1 MSKDFALILTAAG
14 KSERFNNGEKGAKK
28 EYSLINGKSIVR
40 MALDAF
46 LPLPELRRVVI
57 TVPKGGEK
65 EMKTS
70 LGEVD
75 SEIPIAFIEG
85 GPSRTQSISHA
96 MEYLS
101 SFSDYSLIAIHD
113 GARPFI
119 DRDTIC
125 NCLYAA
131 DSYGGA
137 IPGIRVADA
146 MKRADEEAFIVS
158 SVDRNGVW
166 RIQTPQ
172 IFQRDKILSIYST
185 LKEDESFDDDAS
197 LFSSRGGRVKIVE
210 GNEDNIKITWKDDL
224 KRNKSNMRIGFGNDI
239 HRLEEGR
246 KLYIGGVLLDHTK
259 GEVAHSDGDVLIHAV
274 IDAILGAK
282 AMGDIGTYFPTEAK
296 KWKDADSKELLKVI
310 LDKTKPSIINIDAT
324 ITLEGFKLNPRILDI
339 RRSLAELLSTSIDKV
354 SIKAKTNEGLDA
366 LGKGDAIKAE
376 VVVLLAD

>member
-14 KSERFNNGEKGAKK
+14 KSERFNNGQRGAKK

-46 LPLPELRRVVI
+46 LPLSELKRVVV

-65 EMKTS
+65 EMKAS
-70 LGEVD
+70 LGEVEG
-75 SEIPIAFIEG
+75 EIPIAFIEG
-85 GPSRTQSISHA
+85 GASRTQSISHA
-96 MEYLS
+96 MDYLS

-131 DSYGGA
+131 ESYGGA
-137 IPGIRVADA
+137 IPGIRVSDA
-146 MKRADEEAFIVS
+146 MKRADENSFILDR
-158 SVDRNGVW
+158 VDRNRVW

-172 IFQRDKILSIYST
+172 VFQREKILSIYST

-224 KRNKSNMRIGFGNDI
+224 KRNKRNMRIGFGNDI

-246 KLYIGGVLLDHTK
+246 KLYLGGVLLDHNK

-282 AMGDIGTYFPTEAK
+282 AMGDIGTYFPPEAK

-324 ITLEGFKLNPRILDI
+324 ITLEGFKLNPHILDI
-339 RRSLAELLSTSIDKV
+339 RRSLAEILSSSIDKV

>member
-1 MSKDFALILTAAG
+1 
-14 KSERFNNGEKGAKK
+14 
-28 EYSLINGKSIVR
+28 
-40 MALDAF
+40 
-46 LPLPELRRVVI
+46 
-57 TVPKGGEK
+57 
-65 EMKTS
+65 
-70 LGEVD
+70 
-75 SEIPIAFIEG
+75 
-85 GPSRTQSISHA
+85 

-131 DSYGGA
+131 ESYGGA

-146 MKRADEEAFIVS
+146 MKRADDEAFIVS

-239 HRLEEGR
+239 HRLEKGR
-246 KLYIGGVLLDHTK
+246 KLYIGGVLLDYTK

-282 AMGDIGTYFPTEAK
+282 AMGDIGTYFPPEEK
-296 KWKDADSKELLKVI
+296 KWKDADSKELLKAI
-310 LDKTKPSIINIDAT
+310 LDKTNPSIINIDAT
-324 ITLEGFKLNPRILDI
+324 ITLEGFKLNPHILDI

>member
-14 KSERFNNGEKGAKK
+14 KSERFNNGEKGEKK
-28 EYSLINGKSIVR
+28 EYSLINGKSVVR

-46 LPLPELRRVVI
+46 LPLSELRRVVI
-57 TVPKGGEK
+57 TIPKGGE
-65 EMKTS
+65 EAMKAS
-70 LGEVD
+70 LGEIE
-75 SEIPIAFIEG
+75 SAIPISFIEG
-85 GPSRTQSISHA
+85 GASRTQSISHA

-101 SFSDYSLIAIHD
+101 SFSDYTLIAIHD

-131 DSYGGA
+131 ESYGGA

-146 MKRADEEAFIVS
+146 MKRADDEAFIVS

-224 KRNKSNMRIGFGNDI
+224 KRNNSNMRIGFGNDI
-239 HRLEEGR
+239 HRLEKGR
-246 KLYIGGVLLDHTK
+246 KLYIGGVLLDYTK

-282 AMGDIGTYFPTEAK
+282 AMGDIGTYFPPEEK
-296 KWKDADSKELLKVI
+296 KWKDADSKELLKAI
-310 LDKTKPSIINIDAT
+310 LDKTNPSIINIDAT
-324 ITLEGFKLNPRILDI
+324 ITLEGFKLNPHILDI